1 MTQNATNI
9 SPLVLH
15 HGNPESTLLPQI
27 CSTKKRSLFKT
38 GSTNAINLHGT
49 SYGAGSLPA
58 TTVQPNGREQRG
70 RHIPVLLHPLPSA
83 SDQANME
90 IQKNREYLFFP
101 QVPYVVSR
109 TIQKKNKTNQER
121 LMNKNNR
128 LSAFLLVISP
138 PQTAVMQKVLK
149 FKSHLSLTSADRL
162 PMQ

>member
-15 HGNPESTLLPQI
+15 HGNQNQHCFLRSALP
-27 CSTKKRSLFKT
+27 KKCSLFKT

-70 RHIPVLLHPLPSA
+70 RHILVLLHPLPSA